1 MPSLKGCIDTNV
13 KCIKQANKTGCIE
26 SLLSLYQSN
35 RSFNKSII
43 NCGGGGTWYNLL
55 RVYILQRSWTSP
67 FDFYQLPEDDSDHR
81 LDPDTEKYFS
91 SGEYLFFD
99 LYGFA
104 FGIRKVPEQSTKG
117 SISGYPLLI
126 LGFISLVSILIISKK
141 VVK

>member
-1 MPSLKGCIDTNV
+1 MEEHDIIYS
-13 KCIKQANKTGCIE
+13 E
-26 SLLSLYQSN
+26 SIFYKDLEPPLSISGY
-35 RSFNKSII
+35 
-43 NCGGGGTWYNLL
+43 
-55 RVYILQRSWTSP
+55 
-67 FDFYQLPEDDSDHR
+67 YQLPEDDSDHR